1 MNLTAVLIPIYLA
14 AVIAIVVISGRKS
27 KTFKDYALADG
38 KLPWF
43 VLTGTIIASLANGT
57 LVNTVGTPVYNPA
70 SDRNWIQVEFK
81 KRNRLMTGWVA
92 ASIVGLRRK

>member
-1 MNLTAVLIPIYLA
+1 MAEIKELGLDELENVTGGKTATINTGTSDDA
-14 AVIAIVVISGRKS
+14 AIRNAPGN
-27 KTFKDYALADG
+27 
-38 KLPWF
+38 
-43 VLTGTIIASLANGT
+43 GTIIASLANGT
-57 LVNTVGTPVYNPA
+57 LVNTIGTPVYNPA